1 MSGDHRRVQDKLRH
15 IEATLDGGSEVS
27 GGRSQALTWS
37 TFRFVP
43 RSLPEVS
50 LDQIDLTTSFCGREI
65 GAPLMISPMTGGI
78 ERGGDLNRR
87 MAAAAEAH
95 RLPFGVGSQRV
106 ALEVKDRA
114 KDFEVRDVAPTTLLF
129 ANLGA
134 IQLTKGY
141 GPDDA
146 LRAVEMIEAD
156 ALYLHLNAMQEVVQ
170 DGGDVQW
177 SGVLRAIEGV
187 CEALAQRAPDVPVFA
202 REVGFGLAADEAR
215 ALVDAGVRGLDCAGA
230 GGTSW
235 TLVEGRVSNDPHHR
249 ALGEVFA
256 TWGLTT
262 PETILEVRRVA
273 PGLPLVASGG
283 VRSGVDVASAVALGA
298 TVAGMASPVLRAA
311 AEGEEALDAFFQR
324 VFSELRGVLFGVGA
338 RDVASFRA
346 KPRIF
351 PHPGQIQTPSERA
364 GLSPGDVPSSRR

>member
-1 MSGDHRRVQDKLRH
+1 MSSGHRRVSDKLRH

-27 GGRSQALTWS
+27 AGRADALTWS
-37 TFRFVP
+37 TFRFLP
-43 RSLPEVS
+43 RALPEVN
-50 LDQIDLTTSFCGREI
+50 LGDIDLRGELCGKSI

-87 MAAAAEAH
+87 MAAAAEAF

-106 ALEVKDRA
+106 ALEVDARA
-114 KDFEVRDVAPTTLLF
+114 KDFKVRDVAPTTLLF

-141 GPDDA
+141 DADDA

-170 DGGDVQW
+170 DGGDVAW
-177 SGVLRAIEGV
+177 RGVLPAIERV
-187 CEALAQRAPDVPVFA
+187 CSAFAQKAPHVPVFA
-202 REVGFGLAADEAR
+202 REVGFGLAGDEAQ
-215 ALVDAGVRGLDCAGA
+215 ALIDAGVRGLDCAGA

-235 TLVEGRVSNDPHHR
+235 TLVEGRVSEDPHHR

-256 TWGLTT
+256 AWGLTT

-273 PGLPLVASGG
+273 PDVPLVASGG
-283 VRSGVDVASAVALGA
+283 VRSGLQAAVAVALGA

-311 AEGEEALDAFFQR
+311 AESEAAVHAFLETVLAEMR
-324 VFSELRGVLFGVGA
+324 AVLFGVGA
-338 RDVASFRA
+338 RDLESFRA
-346 KPRIF
+346 SPRLF
-351 PHPGQIQTPSERA
+351 PSAHGLTLPSDRA
-364 GLSPGDVPSSRR
+364 GVSG